1 MVELVSAMLVVLVA
15 SALCSCTE
23 AAMFSIPVIKVR
35 QMVHDQK
42 FGAKPLLQIRESM
55 NRPIATIVVF
65 NNIANIVGTAVVGYL
80 VTQHYGEVWLGVASG
95 VLTLLIILF
104 GEIVPKT
111 LGEQYCHKIAPVMA
125 RPVLFVSKLLTPMLW
140 CLEKAIEPLNKDE
153 TGFTT
158 DEAEIKLMARMGQ
171 KEGIIGK
178 DESEMIERVFELN
191 DLTAADLLT
200 PRVVMTYLWGED
212 TLEQARDQIIHS
224 QHSRIVIVGK
234 EVDDILGFTLKAE
247 LLRAIIEGHG
257 ARLISDFAK
266 QVHFVPRQTKADAL
280 LLLFRRARQHLAVV
294 LDEFGGVAGVV
305 TLEDVLEVL
314 TGEIMDETDQE
325 EDLQKVAKQKRLRQR
340 ETAQGQKR

>member
-1 MVELVSAMLVVLVA
+1 
-15 SALCSCTE
+15 
-23 AAMFSIPVIKVR
+23 MFSIPVIKVR
-35 QMVHDQK
+35 QMVQDQRL
-42 FGAKPLLQIRESM
+42 GAKSLLLIRESM

-111 LGEQYCHKIAPVMA
+111 LGEQYCHQVAPFMA
-125 RPVLFVSKLLTPMLW
+125 RPVLFVSKLLTPFLW
-140 CLEKAIEPLNKDE
+140 CLEKAIEPLSKDE
-153 TGFTT
+153 AGFTT

-200 PRVVMTYLWGED
+200 PRVVMTYLWGEE
-212 TLEQARDQIIHS
+212 TLEQARDQIMHS
-224 QHSRIVIVGK
+224 QHSRIVIVGN
-234 EVDDILGFTLKAE
+234 EVDDILGFALRAD

-257 ARLISDFAK
+257 SRLISEFAK
-266 QVHFVPRQTKADAL
+266 RVHFVPRQTKADAL

-314 TGEIMDETDQE
+314 TGEIMDETDQA
-325 EDLQKVAKQKRLRQR
+325 EDLQKVAKQKRLRR
-340 ETAQGQKR
+340 ESLHAKKTG